1 MLCSSRSDRFV
12 LHLDADCFYVQVE
25 RLLAKKGGDE
35 SLEGV
40 PIVVVQYN
48 PSDVQTISASENRRN
63 LPHQRGTIIAVSY
76 EAKKA
81 GVKRLA
87 GANAEQAKAICPE
100 LVTIQVPTK
109 HGKADLSLY
118 REASRDMVVFLSQVL
133 KGATTERA
141 SVDEI
146 YMDVTEAV
154 EARFAE
160 HNFEE
165 KFEEYL
171 FQAESST
178 WVAGENN
185 LEDKK
190 SAREMRN
197 GHQLQGSSAERP
209 SGPRWFDRNSQECFS
224 DFEKK
229 LVVAAVLAEEVRRS
243 VRESLGYTCTAGVAS
258 NKMLA
263 KLSSAMNKPN
273 KQTIFPDSEI
283 EAYFDSMPFD
293 RVQGFGGIKGKQ
305 IEQLLGDQPKTM
317 GSVVKLGKDRL
328 RTVIHHENTLETL
341 WLKANGKDLT
351 EVKQKELPGGIAVS
365 KTFPRRPLAAE
376 GFVTAADGDVVEECG
391 LYWCINLC
399 KELYSRLDFEETD
412 NGRIPR
418 HITFGVTAE
427 TDQDSK
433 SVSKTEAWPS
443 FSRSQMQEVHSGKAT
458 LGDLLGRYVSKRL
471 ASVVGASTNGTHWNA
486 TNLSIGAA
494 DFEYLASSDSK
505 TITELF
511 AAANAA
517 AVAAAVAAD
526 PSSPTSAGSTT
537 GKRQRDEQKSP
548 RRAPPNEFTCSYCN
562 KTFIGCSDADSAIH
576 VAACYDKWSG
586 TETAS
591 SLGIGHVLRVSPKF
605 KPQKSAGELATRDL
619 FKEDKRQKKEL
630 QTSKF
635 MSLFYAPKGGNEPK
649 GEDG

>member
-1 MLCSSRSDRFV
+1 MQSRSDRFV

-25 RLLAKKGGDE
+25 RLLAKKAGDE

-87 GANAEQAKAICPE
+87 GANAEQAKTICPE

-118 REASRDMVVFLSQVL
+118 REASREMVVYLSQVL

-160 HNFEE
+160 PNFEE
-165 KFEEYL
+165 KFENEYL
-171 FQAESST
+171 VKAESST

-224 DFEKK
+224 DSEKK

-243 VRESLGYTCTAGVAS
+243 VRDNLGYTCTAGVAS

-283 EAYFDSMPFD
+283 EAYFESMPFD
-293 RVQGFGGIKGKQ
+293 RVQGFGGLKGKQ
-305 IEQLLGDQPKTM
+305 IDQLLGDQPKTM
-317 GSVVKLGKDRL
+317 GAVVRLGKDRL
-328 RTVIHHENTLETL
+328 RTVINHENTLETL
-341 WLKANGKDLT
+341 WLKANGRDPT
-351 EVKQKELPGGIAVS
+351 EVKQKELPESIAVS
-365 KTFPRRPLAAE
+365 KTFPRRPLASD
-376 GFVTAADGDVVEECG
+376 GFVAAADGDIVEECG

-418 HITFGVTAE
+418 HITFGVTVE
-427 TDQDSK
+427 TDNLDSK
-433 SVSKTEAWPS
+433 SVSKTESWPS
-443 FSRSQMQEVHSGKAT
+443 FSRSQMQEVHAGRAT

-471 ASVVGASTNGTHWNA
+471 VSVVGASTNDAQWHA

-511 AAANAA
+511 SASNAA
-517 AVAAAVAAD
+517 AVAAAD

-537 GKRQRDEQKSP
+537 GKRLRDEQKSP
-548 RRAPPNEFTCSYCN
+548 RRVAANEFTCSYCN
-562 KTFIGCSDADSAIH
+562 KTFIGCSDTDTAIH
-576 VAACYDKWSG
+576 VAACYDKMSG
-586 TETAS
+586 TGAAS

-619 FKEDKRQKKEL
+619 FKEDKRAKREL

-649 GEDG
+649 GEEE